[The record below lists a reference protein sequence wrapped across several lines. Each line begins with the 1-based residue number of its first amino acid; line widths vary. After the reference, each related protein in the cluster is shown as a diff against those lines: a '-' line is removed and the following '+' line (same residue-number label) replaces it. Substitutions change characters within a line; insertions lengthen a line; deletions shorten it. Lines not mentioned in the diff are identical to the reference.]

1 MSLTQKGQIL
11 DHVDQKTAYCVIAAR
26 FNSVERS
33 VKRFVKIKDGIIRK
47 QFAKSAHGPAMAVS
61 IIICNTNIVLFH
73 IAI

>member
-33 VKRFVKIKDGIIRK
+33 VKSFKK
-47 QFAKSAHGPAMAVS
+47 QFAKSAHGSAMAVS
-61 IIICNTNIVLFH
+61 IIICNTNIALFH